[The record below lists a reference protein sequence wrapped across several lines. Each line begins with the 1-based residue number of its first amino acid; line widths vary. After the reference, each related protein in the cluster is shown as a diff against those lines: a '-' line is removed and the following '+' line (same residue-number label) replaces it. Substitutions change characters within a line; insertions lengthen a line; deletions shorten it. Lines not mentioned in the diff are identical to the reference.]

1 MQNSELQEVIIQDT
15 DRIRWKVTGE
25 ESGPV
30 VVVFAGIHGN
40 ETAGVH
46 ATDAVASELLESGEK
61 LNGTLYVI
69 TGNMRAL
76 ELGVRFVDTDLNR
89 LWETGFDRSHY
100 SPTGNANHTVEFKES
115 LEIKNSVEWVLNKH
129 RGTASDFIFIDLHTT
144 SSESCAFILINDR
157 LDNRRLAR
165 KFPVPQILG
174 FEENIRGTLLSYINN
189 IGHMSIGFE
198 AGAHTN
204 TDSITR
210 SQAFLRLAMH
220 WLGMASLKSEEVKE
234 YEKEMNVH
242 PHVPDSYF
250 EVTYHK
256 MVEDPEK
263 FDMREGYHNFD
274 RVEKGEFL
282 AYENGER
289 VEAPIS
295 GRIFMPLYQKIG
307 NDGFLIINEVAP
319 LWLKLS
325 ALMRTSFFHKFLHWL
340 PGVSKESPNA
350 FLVDMRVA
358 RFLVK
363 DIFHLLGYRVIE
375 KDENTLICYKR

>member
-1 MQNSELQEVIIQDT
+1 MRNSELQEVIIQDT
-15 DRIRWKVTGE
+15 DRIRWKVPGDVN
-25 ESGPV
+25 GPV

-46 ATDAVASELLESGEK
+46 ATDTVVSELLESGEN
-61 LNGTLYVI
+61 LNGSLYVI

-100 SPTGNANHTVEFKES
+100 SPTGNANHSVEYKES
-115 LEIKNSVEWVLNKH
+115 LEIKNSVEWILNKH
-129 RGTASDFIFIDLHTT
+129 RDTASDFVFIDLHTT

-198 AGAHTN
+198 AGAHTSV
-204 TDSITR
+204 DSVTR

-220 WLGMASLKSEEVKE
+220 WLGMVTLKPEEVKE
-234 YEKEMNVH
+234 YEEEMNVH
-242 PHVPDSYF
+242 PNVPDSYF
-250 EVTYHK
+250 EVSYHK
-256 MVEDPEK
+256 IVEDAEK

-289 VEAPIS
+289 IEAPVS

-325 ALMRTSFFHKFLHWL
+325 ALMRTSFFHNILHWL
-340 PGVSKESPNA
+340 PGVSKDTPNA
-350 FLVDMRVA
+350 YLIDIRVA

-363 DIFHLLGYRVIE
+363 NIFHLLGYRVIK
-375 KDENTLICYKR
+375 KDEHTLICYKR